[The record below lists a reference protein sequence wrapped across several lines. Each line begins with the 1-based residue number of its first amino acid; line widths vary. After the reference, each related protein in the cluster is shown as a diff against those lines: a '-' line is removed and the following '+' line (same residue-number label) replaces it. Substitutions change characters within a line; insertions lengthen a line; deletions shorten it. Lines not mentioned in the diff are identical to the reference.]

1 MDALARLEPVARPLT
16 HAVDQLLATLGAP
29 AEHPVWSLLRRV
41 SATPA
46 DALSAIAQL
55 DPARLRAIAAAV
67 RERAVAYDAAAVP
80 ADVDW
85 LGLAGQTYAV
95 RAAALDA
102 HQRADGAGSLAGR
115 LRATAGYLDETA
127 QWQQSSR
134 DRLARA
140 LAAVMTSSQA
150 VAIRVPAAGGFLDTG
165 PSVVAAA
172 DVSAG
177 LLRAV
182 AAGLDEGQALRERW
196 APRLTELIFES
207 PTELATTSDATIEV
221 AH

>member
-16 HAVDQLLATLGAP
+16 RAVDQLVATLGAP
-29 AEHPVWSLLRRV
+29 PEHPVWSVLRRV
-41 SATPA
+41 GATPA
-46 DALSAIAQL
+46 DAIAAVADL
-55 DPARLRAIAAAV
+55 DPARLRTIAATV
-67 RERAVAYDAAAVP
+67 RDHAGGYDAAPVP
-80 ADVDW
+80 AEVLW
-85 LGLAGQTYAV
+85 LGRAGRSYAV

-102 HQRADGAGSLAGR
+102 HQRADGPDSLTGR

-127 QWQQSSR
+127 RWQQRSR

-140 LAAVMTSSQA
+140 LAEAMTSSQA
-150 VAIRVPAAGGFLDTG
+150 VAIRQPAGRGL
-165 PSVVAAA
+165 VAAA
-172 DVSAG
+172 DINAAADISAA

-182 AAGLDEGQALRERW
+182 AAGLDEGEALRQSW

-207 PTELATTSDATIEV
+207 HSELAATSNATIEV